1 MRKGRAD
8 MSPEKV
14 DPPAESLWVAE
25 IERRAREVADG
36 RVALVDGDK
45 VHAELSARLRTPS
58 RART

>member
-1 MRKGRAD
+1 